1 MCNAFCVGEK
11 LLEVIV
17 VMKRYL
23 ERMEVV
29 FSIIIVG
36 CLRSFGRQHL

>member
-11 LLEVIV
+11 LLEAIV

-29 FSIIIVG
+29 FGIIIVG
-36 CLRSFGRQHL
+36 CLGSFGRQHL